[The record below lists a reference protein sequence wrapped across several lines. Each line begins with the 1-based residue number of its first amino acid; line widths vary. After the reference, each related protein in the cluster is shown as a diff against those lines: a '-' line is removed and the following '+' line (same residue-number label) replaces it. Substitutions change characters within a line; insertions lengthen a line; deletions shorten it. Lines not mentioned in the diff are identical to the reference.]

1 MPRLNKRRTFHK
13 MNQTLGPKPNVEIF
27 MRRTKLIELTS
38 WKVRRLAQLSSSE
51 WIWIVQHVLFVC
63 SRRIE
68 RLKIVSGTNV
78 DFHMRRTK
86 LTIKHVYHNVYL
98 ASFRRKFLTDLIT
111 GRPPSVSGGRCWL
124 KSEQRSFVIYRR
136 NTYEQYGG
144 YNLFQNAEF
153 KANFSITVWGKC

>member
-38 WKVRRLAQLSSSE
+38 WKVLAQLSSCE
-51 WIWIVQHVLFVC
+51 WVWIVQHVLSVC

-78 DFHMRRTK
+78 DFHMRRSK
-86 LTIKHVYHNVYL
+86 LIIKHVYHNVYL
-98 ASFRRKFLTDLIT
+98 ASFGRKFLTDLIQLIGST
-111 GRPPSVSGGRCWL
+111 CHC
-124 KSEQRSFVIYRR
+124 SFGVLVAVVEI
-136 NTYEQYGG
+136 
-144 YNLFQNAEF
+144 LLP
-153 KANFSITVWGKC
+153 W